1 MLKNDKWIIEQSEK
15 GMIAPFEKTLVR
27 HIDGRQA
34 ISYGL
39 SSYGYDISL
48 SWKELY
54 LFNHVPGVVVNPK
67 QFDNKVLEPATL
79 QKDEYGSF
87 FILPA
92 HSYALGTTVEKFNIP
107 TNVMGICVGKST
119 YARTGIMVNITPLE
133 PGWKGFLTLEIANLS
148 NADCRIYA
156 NEGIA
161 QLLFLEGDNC
171 LTTYKDRQG
180 KYQQQPESVVYA
192 KV

>member
-92 HSYALGTTVEKFNIP
+92 HSYALGTTVEEFNIP

>member
-1 MLKNDKWIIEQSEK
+1 MLKNDKWIIEQSAK
-15 GMIAPFEKTLVR
+15 GMIVPFEKTLVR
-27 HIDGRQA
+27 HVDGRQA

-54 LFNHVPGVVVNPK
+54 MFRHVPGVVVNPK
-67 QFDNKVLEPATL
+67 KFDNKVLEPVAL
-79 QKDEYGSF
+79 QEDECGSF
-87 FILPA
+87 FVLPS
-92 HSYALGTTVEKFNIP
+92 HSYALGTTVEEFSIP
-107 TNVMGICVGKST
+107 ANVMGICVGKST
-119 YARTGIMVNITPLE
+119 YARTGILVNITPLE
-133 PGWKGFLTLEIANLS
+133 PGWRGFLTLEIANLS
-148 NADCRIYA
+148 GTDCRIYA

-161 QLLFLEGDNC
+161 QLLFLEGDDC